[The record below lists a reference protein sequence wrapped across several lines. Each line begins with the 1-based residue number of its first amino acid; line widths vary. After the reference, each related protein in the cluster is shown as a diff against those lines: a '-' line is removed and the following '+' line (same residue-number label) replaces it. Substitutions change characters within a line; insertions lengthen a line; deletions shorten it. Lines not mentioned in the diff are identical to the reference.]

1 LNFFGIISNKEVG
14 LGYIGFEILDK
25 RSGLRHCITT
35 RDPERPLEGSLALHT
50 GDDPLKVQAN
60 RRALAEYFGPGAHFV
75 SPLQVHGD
83 HVHVV
88 SDVTDRGWE
97 VLDRDLQADA
107 LVTDRPGVVLTILT
121 ADCVP
126 ILLYDPVHRAI
137 GAVHAGW
144 RGTRQEITP
153 KTVRKMGELYGTDP
167 ADLIVGI
174 GPAIGGCCYEVGA
187 EVAEHFTDYPES
199 VHEKGGGKY
208 LLDTKQINAAQLVAL
223 GIPAEQIEISPICT
237 MCDHERFFSYRAHP
251 GETGRFMSCI
261 ALDMV

>member
-1 LNFFGIISNKEVG
+1 LDFRTFELLHRIDGIQ
-14 LGYIGFEILDK
+14 
-25 RSGLRHCITT
+25 HCITT

-60 RRALAEYFGPGAHFV
+60 RKALAEHFGPGARFV

-88 SDVTDRGWE
+88 DVAADRGWE
-97 VLDRDLQADA
+97 VLDEDLRADA

-126 ILLYDPVHRAI
+126 ILFYDPIHRAI

-144 RGTRQEITP
+144 RGTQQEIAP

-187 EVAEHFTDYPES
+187 EVAEHFTDYP
-199 VHEKGGGKY
+199 VAVQEKSGDKY

-223 GIPAEQIEISPICT
+223 GIPQEQIEISPICT
-237 MCDHERFFSYRAHP
+237 MCDHERFFSYRARP
-251 GETGRFMSCI
+251 GEAGRFMSCI